1 MERDMQEAVAAM
13 RFEDAAKL
21 RDGIK
26 LLQKVCFFC
35 FVSAT
40 VSSMSVVGV
49 ALYCSL
55 TPQGMV

>member
-1 MERDMQEAVAAM
+1 MERQMQEAVESM

-26 LLQKVCFFC
+26 LLQKVLFC

-40 VSSMSVVGV
+40 VS
-49 ALYCSL
+49 A
-55 TPQGMV
+55 

>member
-1 MERDMQEAVAAM
+1 MQEAVAAM